1 MLEHQGSGV
10 KMPPTHRI
18 SFSILDILDPNK
30 FTCKNQINYSPE
42 TRGTGTRRLS
52 QNEEETLEKV
62 AKNGAETDWN
72 SEDQQRGKEERDEQL
87 GSEVQKGHSDKTAE
101 CSILSDKEEPEVSL
115 ETDIKDGDDNG
126 ELEVDDF
133 SADDSQDSLKQK
145 RRSRSDQGCAKPRRA
160 RTAFTYEQLVALEN
174 KFRSTR
180 YLSVCERLNLALSL
194 SLTET
199 QVKIW
204 FQNRRT
210 KWKKQNPGSD
220 STIQT
225 GANSLTTVG
234 CSPNHP
240 GSGGL
245 NFQTFHTFSPGNM
258 LFPTTGAVPLSSTGG
273 LLNPF
278 LNTAYLPLSF
288 YTPHL

>member
-1 MLEHQGSGV
+1 MLEHQGNGV
-10 KMPPTHRI
+10 KSPPTHRI

-30 FTCKNQINYSPE
+30 FTCKKQNNCSPE
-42 TRGTGTRRLS
+42 TRVTAIRKLS
-52 QNEEETLEKV
+52 QNEDETLETV
-62 AKNGAETDWN
+62 AKNDAETDWN
-72 SEDQQRGKEERDEQL
+72 SEDPQCGKEERDEQL
-87 GSEVQKGHSDKTAE
+87 GSVVQKGHSDKPEE
-101 CSILSDKEEPEVSL
+101 CPLLTDKEPEVSL
-115 ETDIKDGDDNG
+115 ETDIKDGDHEC
-126 ELEVDDF
+126 ELEVEDF
-133 SADDSQDSLKQK
+133 SADGSQDSSKQK
-145 RRSRSDQGCAKPRRA
+145 RCSKTDQGCAKPRRA
-160 RTAFTYEQLVALEN
+160 RTAFTYEQLVAMEN

-210 KWKKQNPGSD
+210 KWKKQNPGAD

-225 GANSLTTVG
+225 GANSLTVG
-234 CSPNHP
+234 CSPSHP

-245 NFQTFHTFSPGNM
+245 NFQTFHTFNPGNM
-258 LFPTTGAVPLSSTGG
+258 LFPTTSAVPLQSTGG

-278 LNTAYLPLSF
+278 LNTAYLPPSF

>member
-1 MLEHQGSGV
+1 MLEHQGSGI

-18 SFSILDILDPNK
+18 SFSVLDILDPNK
-30 FTCKNQINYSPE
+30 FTCKNQNNYSPE
-42 TRGTGTRRLS
+42 TRVTGTRKLS
-52 QNEEETLEKV
+52 QNGEETLERV
-62 AKNGAETDWN
+62 AKNGVETDWN
-72 SEDQQRGKEERDEQL
+72 SEDPQCGKEERDEQL
-87 GSEVQKGHSDKTAE
+87 GSALQKGHSDKLEE
-101 CSILSDKEEPEVSL
+101 CSLLPDKKPEVSL
-115 ETDIKDGDDNG
+115 ETDIKDGDDND

-133 SADDSQDSLKQK
+133 SADGSQDSSKQK
-145 RRSRSDQGCAKPRRA
+145 RRSKTDQGCAKQRRA
-160 RTAFTYEQLVALEN
+160 RTAFTYEQLVAMEN

-180 YLSVCERLNLALSL
+180 YLSVCERLSLALSL

-210 KWKKQNPGSD
+210 KWKKQNPGAD
-220 STIQT
+220 STMQA

-234 CSPNHP
+234 CSPSHP

-245 NFQTFHTFSPGNM
+245 NFQTFHTFNPVNM
-258 LFPTTGAVPLSSTGG
+258 LLPTTGAVPLSSTGG

-278 LNTAYLPLSF
+278 LHTAYLPPSF

>member
-1 MLEHQGSGV
+1 MLQLLWEIFRLRFAGFQTSN
-10 KMPPTHRI
+10 
-18 SFSILDILDPNK
+18 SIIPLSLDILDPNK
-30 FTCKNQINYSPE
+30 FTCKNQNNYSPE
-42 TRGTGTRRLS
+42 TRATGTRRLS
-52 QNEEETLEKV
+52 QNQEETWERV

-72 SEDQQRGKEERDEQL
+72 SEDQQRGKEERGEQL
-87 GSEVQKGHSDKTAE
+87 GTVIQKGHSDKPEERSLLT
-101 CSILSDKEEPEVSL
+101 DTEPEVSL

-126 ELEVDDF
+126 ELEV
-133 SADDSQDSLKQK
+133 DDSQDSLKQK

-160 RTAFTYEQLVALEN
+160 RTAFTYEQLAALEN
-174 KFRSTR
+174 KFGSTR

-210 KWKKQNPGSD
+210 KWKKQNPGAD
-220 STIQT
+220 NIIQT

-234 CSPNHP
+234 CSPSHP
-240 GSGGL
+240 GSSGL
-245 NFQTFHTFSPGNM
+245 NFQTFHTFNPGNM

-278 LNTAYLPLSF
+278 LNTAYLPPSF